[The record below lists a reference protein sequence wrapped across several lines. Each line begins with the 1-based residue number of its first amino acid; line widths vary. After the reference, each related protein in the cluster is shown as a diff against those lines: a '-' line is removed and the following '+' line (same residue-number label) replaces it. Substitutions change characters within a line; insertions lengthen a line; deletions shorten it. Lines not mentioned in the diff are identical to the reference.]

1 MVWLPTTPP
10 ASARLRIALTYLWR
24 HHRLPDLADPTRFT
38 ELVQRRK
45 LHDRDPRMPALADKV
60 AVKALVAARLGREW
74 VVPLLWA
81 GEALP
86 AQSPWRRPVVIKALP
101 RRYAGATRRLEG
113 EARAMARMCDSRLAS
128 IFGLETWQGAPLL
141 VMEYLAGGTLAD
153 RLGKGRLPV
162 EEALTIGSTLA
173 KGLQVLHDNG
183 LLHRDVK
190 PTNIGFTG
198 ERAPKLLDFGLASL
212 IDDTADPSELA
223 GTPLYLAPELLA
235 GEPPSPIS
243 DLWSVALVLFEA
255 IAGRHP
261 LPSRTVTRTLR
272 AVATANIPALRT
284 MSPDVPQSVDDLFG
298 RLLARNP
305 SERPQSAA
313 QMVEQLDRVLH
324 LVRSS

>member
-1 MVWLPTTPP
+1 VVE
-10 ASARLRIALTYLWR
+10 R
-24 HHRLPDLADPTRFT
+24 
-38 ELVQRRK
+38 
-45 LHDRDPRMPALADKV
+45 
-60 AVKALVAARLGREW
+60 RLG
-74 VVPLLWA
+74 A
-81 GEALP
+81 GAMGTAYL
-86 AQSPWRRPVVIKALP
+86 ARDLTLHRPVVIKALP

-113 EARAMARMCDSRLAS
+113 EARAMARMSDSRLAS

-183 LLHRDVK
+183 VLHRDVK

-212 IDDTADPSELA
+212 IDDTADPFELA

-235 GEPPSPIS
+235 GEPPSPFS
-243 DLWSVALVLFEA
+243 DLWSLALVLFEA

-261 LPSRTVTRTLR
+261 LASSTVTGTLR
-272 AVATANIPALRT
+272 AVASANIPALST
-284 MSPDVPQSVDDLFG
+284 MNPDVPPSVDDLFG

-305 SERPQSAA
+305 PKRPQSAA
-313 QMVEQLDRVLH
+313 QMVEQLDRALH
-324 LVRSS
+324 LVRSR